1 MKRTRPYFLAGIA
14 LVVLGALLGASGT
27 LVALVGGGPISMAGG
42 IVLRVEPMMWTSF
55 GCFFLAAAVFAG
67 GLATPSR

>member
-1 MKRTRPYFLAGIA
+1 MKRTRPYFLAAIA

-27 LVALVGGGPISMAGG
+27 LVALVGGGPISM
-42 IVLRVEPMMWTSF
+42 VLRVEPMMWTSF
-55 GCFFLAAAVFAG
+55 GCFFLAAAAFAG